1 MPELREVSTAT
12 PLKITTCGPSKIGC
26 LEYDVFADQDP
37 MLHGFFEASSIPSV
51 LSHLRSQPIN
61 DIDGMLL
68 SKADLLDRGV
78 GGSLLTGGGRLILLF
93 SVVWGEEV
101 KGGGLL
107 LYGGGV
113 IVDVGEEWGGGVIV
127 VMGGCF
133 SFGGTVQYIEESNIY
148 LCFVVCRLKRGLVT

>member
-1 MPELREVSTAT
+1 MCTF
-12 PLKITTCGPSKIGC
+12 LKTDSKSAW
-26 LEYDVFADQDP
+26 ES
-37 MLHGFFEASSIPSV
+37 MLGRWNILLGQKAKFQGWS
-51 LSHLRSQPIN
+51 LSFR
-61 DIDGMLL
+61 D
-68 SKADLLDRGV
+68 ADLLDRGV
-78 GGSLLTGGGRLILLF
+78 GGVIVDWGGGLILLF

-148 LCFVVCRLKRGLVT
+148 LCFVVCRLKRGLVTWPNLRVIKRRISYPYQLVEH